1 MSDKKEMVI
10 ETSKQETNYQIIKT
24 SPEAY
29 EKAAQAIRDG
39 KIVVMPT
46 LTIYVLVCDAFNPA
60 ALERLR
66 AIRHSPAD
74 KPITIVMDKSKIPE
88 YAVIDERQRQIID
101 IFSPSPVSMY
111 VQKKEITPLDTAT
124 ASSNAIVVYFQ
135 DSPIRDLYECSD
147 TILAISSSNTK
158 ALPAAKTIEE
168 SIAYFGQT
176 VDLYVDGG
184 PAKGDNA
191 SPHID
196 IRTDPV
202 ESRREANHFPFV
214 EIKAILA
221 EHGLK

>member
-1 MSDKKEMVI
+1 MSNKKEMVI
-10 ETSKQETNYQIIKT
+10 ETSKQEPHYQIIKT

-29 EKAAQAIRDG
+29 KKAAQAILDG

-60 ALERLR
+60 ALARLR

-111 VQKKEITPLDTAT
+111 VQKKAITPLDAAT

-135 DSPIRDLYECSD
+135 DSPIRDLYECCG

-158 ALPAAKTIEE
+158 ALSAAKTIEE
-168 SIAYFGQT
+168 SIAYFGHT

-184 PAKGDNA
+184 PAQGDNA

-202 ESRREANHFPFV
+202 ESRRAANHFPFA

-221 EHGLK
+221 EHGLE